1 MSSHPTRWRNPAGK
15 VFTRR
20 IVQHTTHKVRKKK
33 MNTALQII
41 SALAVMLIIV
51 YISSRSEN
59 LPSDL
64 VRLGY
69 KKESKK

>member
-1 MSSHPTRWRNPAGK
+1 
-15 VFTRR
+15 
-20 IVQHTTHKVRKKK
+20 
-33 MNTALQII
+33 MNTALQIF